1 MAVLTSSG
9 VTFGDST
16 TISSKYD
23 VIPQSDTPLY
33 FYQSSAPTG
42 WSQVTSNDNKM
53 MRVVSGTGAGT
64 GGSNGFTNTFTN
76 RSFSS
81 NFNVPFSAGVNNHTI
96 STPQLPQHSHSGNM
110 GNAGAINS
118 NHPFANNPRGATGGG
133 TSNSGNKG
141 NSGGHSHPAGVSAS
155 ANWSANL
162 DMRVQYINVIYCT
175 FS

>member
-9 VTFGDST
+9 VTFSDST

-23 VIPQSDTPLY
+23 VIPQSNTPLY

-42 WSQVTSNDNKM
+42 WSQVSSNNNKM

-64 GGSNGFTNTFTN
+64 GGSNAFTNTFTN
-76 RSFSS
+76 RTYSA
-81 NFNVPFSAGVNNHTI
+81 NFNVPFSAGVNNHTL
-96 STPQLPQHSHSGNM
+96 STPQLPSHSHSTEAGDGRTFNPIPQNSSNNGFNSQSSHNS
-110 GNAGAINS
+110 GNAGN
-118 NHPFANNPRGATGGG
+118 GGG
-133 TSNSGNKG
+133 HN
-141 NSGGHSHPAGVSAS
+141 HSASVSAS
-155 ANWSANL
+155 ASWSAGI

>member
-9 VTFGDST
+9 VTFSDST

-42 WSQVTSNDNKM
+42 WSQVTSNNNKM

-64 GGSNGFTNTFTN
+64 GGSNGFTDTFTN
-76 RSFSS
+76 RTYSA
-81 NFNVPFSAGVNNHTI
+81 NFNVPFSVSVSNHSL
-96 STPQLPQHSHSGNM
+96 STPQLPSHSHSTEAGDGGNVNPSPFHPTGANGRPS
-110 GNAGAINS
+110 GN
-118 NHPFANNPRGATGGG
+118 
-133 TSNSGNKG
+133 SNSGNAG
-141 NSGGHSHPAGVSAS
+141 NGGGHSHPSSAS
-155 ANWSANL
+155 ASAGWSAGI

>member
-9 VTFGDST
+9 VTFSDST

-33 FYQSSAPTG
+33 FYQSSAPSG
-42 WSQVTSNDNKM
+42 WSQVTSNNNKA

-64 GGSNGFTNTFTN
+64 GGSNSFTGTFTN
-76 RSFSS
+76 RTYSA
-81 NFNVPFSAGVNNHTI
+81 NFNVPFSAGVNNHTL
-96 STPQLPQHSHSGNM
+96 TTAQLPSHSHPTEAGDTNAGGAEPSGNIS
-110 GNAGAINS
+110 AINS
-118 NHPFANNPRGATGGG
+118 GS
-133 TSNSGNKG
+133 SNSGSAG
-141 NSGGHSHPAGVSAS
+141 NSGGHSHPASVSAS
-155 ANWSANL
+155 AGWSAGI

>member
-9 VTFGDST
+9 VTFSDST

-23 VIPQSDTPLY
+23 VIPQSNTPLY

-64 GGSNGFTNTFTN
+64 GGSNGFTGTFTN
-76 RSFSS
+76 RTFSS
-81 NFNVPFSAGVNNHTI
+81 NFNVPFSTNVNNHTI
-96 STPQLPQHSHSGNM
+96 STPQLPQHSHPTEAGNTSSINPAPQTSNTGVIND
-110 GNAGAINS
+110 GN
-118 NHPFANNPRGATGGG
+118 
-133 TSNSGNKG
+133 SNSGNAG
-141 NSGGHSHPAGVSAS
+141 NSGGHSHPSSVSAS

>member
-9 VTFGDST
+9 VTFSDST

-42 WSQVTSNDNKM
+42 WSQVASNDNTM

-64 GGSNGFTNTFTN
+64 GGSNAFTNTFTN
-76 RSFSS
+76 RNFSS
-81 NFNVPFSAGVNNHTI
+81 NFNVPFSTSVSNHSITTGQLPSHSHPAASGNSTGI
-96 STPQLPQHSHSGNM
+96 NGQTPQSNGVASTADG
-110 GNAGAINS
+110 NS
-118 NHPFANNPRGATGGG
+118 N
-133 TSNSGNKG
+133 TSNSGN
-141 NSGGHSHPAGVSAS
+141 GGAHSHPSSVSAS
-155 ANWSANL
+155 ANWSANI

>member
-9 VTFGDST
+9 VTFSDST

-23 VIPQSDTPLY
+23 VIPQDDTPLY

-42 WSQVTSNDNKM
+42 WSQVTSNNDKM

-64 GGSNGFTNTFTN
+64 GGSNAFTNTFTN
-76 RSFSS
+76 RTYSS
-81 NFNVPFSAGVNNHTI
+81 NFNVPFSASVSNHTL
-96 STPQLPQHSHSGNM
+96 STPQLPSHSHSTEAG
-110 GNAGAINS
+110 GGLTTVSSPQNAS
-118 NHPFANNPRGATGGG
+118 NNAVNASGTHNTGGA
-133 TSNSGNKG
+133 G
-141 NSGGHSHPAGVSAS
+141 NSGGHAHPASVSAS
-155 ANWSANL
+155 ANWSANI

>member
-9 VTFGDST
+9 VTFSDST

-23 VIPQSDTPLY
+23 VIPQSNTPLY

-64 GGSNGFTNTFTN
+64 GGSNGFTGTFTN

-81 NFNVPFSAGVNNHTI
+81 NFNVPFSAGINNHTI
-96 STPQLPQHSHSGNM
+96 STPQLPSHTHPVQAGDTSCQNPFPQSPNSGFKDNGGHNT
-110 GNAGAINS
+110 GNA
-118 NHPFANNPRGATGGG
+118 
-133 TSNSGNKG
+133 G
-141 NSGGHSHPAGVSAS
+141 NSGGHSHPASISAS

>member
-9 VTFGDST
+9 VTFGDGT

-23 VIPQSDTPLY
+23 VIPQSNTPLY

-42 WSQVTSNDNKM
+42 WSQVASNDNKM

-64 GGSNGFTNTFTN
+64 GGSNSFTGTFTN
-76 RSFSS
+76 RTYSS
-81 NFNVPFSAGVNNHTI
+81 NFNVPFSANVNNHTL
-96 STPQLPQHSHSGNM
+96 STPQLPSHSHPV
-110 GNAGAINS
+110 NAGDGRTGNPAPQNASNNAFNS
-118 NHPFANNPRGATGGG
+118 QSSH
-133 TSNSGNKG
+133 NSGNAG
-141 NSGGHSHPAGVSAS
+141 NSGGHNHSANVSAS
-155 ANWSANL
+155 ANWSAGI

>member
-9 VTFGDST
+9 VTFSDST

-33 FYQSSAPTG
+33 FYQSSAPSG
-42 WSQVTSNDNKM
+42 WSQVTSNDNKA

-64 GGSNGFTNTFTN
+64 GGSNSFTGTFTN
-76 RSFSS
+76 RTYSA
-81 NFNVPFSAGVNNHTI
+81 NFNVPFSAGVNNHTL
-96 STPQLPQHSHSGNM
+96 TTAQLPSHSHPTEAGDTNATGAGPAGNVS
-110 GNAGAINS
+110 AINS
-118 NHPFANNPRGATGGG
+118 G
-133 TSNSGNKG
+133 TSNSGGAG
-141 NSGGHSHPAGVSAS
+141 NSGGHSHPASVSAS
-155 ANWSANL
+155 AGWSAGI

>member
-42 WSQVTSNDNKM
+42 WSQVASNDNRM

-76 RSFSS
+76 RTYSA
-81 NFNVPFSAGVNNHTI
+81 NFNVPFSTSVSNHTL
-96 STPQLPQHSHSGNM
+96 TTGQLPSHSHPTE
-110 GNAGAINS
+110 AGDVTA
-118 NHPFANNPRGATGGG
+118 ANPTPRSPALGSISSG
-133 TSNSGNKG
+133 TSNSSSVGG
-141 NSGGHSHPAGVSAS
+141 SGGHSHPSSVSAS
-155 ANWSANL
+155 AGWSAGL
-162 DMRVQYINVIYCT
+162 DMSVQYIDVIYCT

>member
-42 WSQVTSNDNKM
+42 WSQVASNDNKM

-76 RSFSS
+76 RNFSS
-81 NFNVPFSAGVNNHTI
+81 NFNVPFSAGVNNHTL
-96 STPQLPQHSHSGNM
+96 STPQLPSHSHSTEAGDATTLPP
-110 GNAGAINS
+110 GPWTNAS
-118 NHPFANNPRGATGGG
+118 NNAKNTG
-133 TSNSGNKG
+133 TSNSGNAG

-155 ANWSANL
+155 ANWSAGL

>member
-23 VIPQSDTPLY
+23 VIPQTDTPLY

-42 WSQVTSNDNKM
+42 WSQVASNDNTM

-64 GGSNGFTNTFTN
+64 GGSNTLTTTFTN
-76 RSFSS
+76 RTFSS
-81 NFNVPFSAGVNNHTI
+81 NFNVPFSITVSGHTI
-96 STPQLPQHSHSGNM
+96 TEAELP
-110 GNAGAINS
+110 I
-118 NHPFANNPRGATGGG
+118 
-133 TSNSGNKG
+133 
-141 NSGGHSHPAGVSAS
+141 HSHPTEAGDNNAGGDIPRTPSFPTITSGNSTSGPAGNGGSHAHNSSVTAE
-155 ANWSANL
+155 ATWSTTL
-162 DMRVQYINVIYCT
+162 DMTVQYIDVVYCT

>member
-9 VTFGDST
+9 VTFSDST

-42 WSQVTSNDNKM
+42 WSQVTSNDNTM

-64 GGSNGFTNTFTN
+64 GGSNAFTNTFTN
-76 RSFSS
+76 RTYSS
-81 NFNVPFSAGVNNHTI
+81 NFNVPFSVTISDHTI
-96 STPQLPQHSHSGNM
+96 TEAQLPS
-110 GNAGAINS
+110 
-118 NHPFANNPRGATGGG
+118 
-133 TSNSGNKG
+133 
-141 NSGGHSHPAGVSAS
+141 HSHPTSAGDSPAANPTPRAGAPFSAMGSGNSTSGPAGNGGAHAHPAS
-155 ANWSANL
+155 AEASGGISAPL
-162 DMRVQYINVIYCT
+162 DMTVQYIDVIYCT

>member
-9 VTFGDST
+9 VTFSDST

-33 FYQSSAPTG
+33 FYQSSAPSG
-42 WSQVTSNDNKM
+42 WSQVTSNDNKA

-64 GGSNGFTNTFTN
+64 GGSNSFTGTFTN
-76 RSFSS
+76 RTYSA
-81 NFNVPFSAGVNNHTI
+81 NFNVPFSAGVNNHTL
-96 STPQLPQHSHSGNM
+96 TTAQLPSHSHPTDAGDTNVASPNPFSGNANAVNS
-110 GNAGAINS
+110 GN
-118 NHPFANNPRGATGGG
+118 
-133 TSNSGNKG
+133 SNSGNSG
-141 NSGGHSHPAGVSAS
+141 NSGGHSHPASVSAS
-155 ANWSANL
+155 AGWSAGI

>member
-9 VTFGDST
+9 VTFSDST

-23 VIPQSDTPLY
+23 VIPQSNTPLY

-42 WSQVTSNDNKM
+42 WSQVTSNDNRM

-76 RSFSS
+76 RNFSS
-81 NFNVPFSAGVNNHTI
+81 NFNVPFSAGVNNHTL
-96 STPQLPQHSHSGNM
+96 STPQLPSHSHSTEAGDAAT
-110 GNAGAINS
+110 NAPGPSVASNNAKNS
-118 NHPFANNPRGATGGG
+118 G
-133 TSNSGNKG
+133 TSNSGNAG

-155 ANWSANL
+155 ANWSAGL

>member
-42 WSQVTSNDNKM
+42 WSQVTSNDNRM

-64 GGSNGFTNTFTN
+64 GGSNSFTGTFTN
-76 RSFSS
+76 RTYSAS
-81 NFNVPFSAGVNNHTI
+81 FNVPFSSSVSGHTV
-96 STPQLPQHSHSGNM
+96 TTGQLPEHSHPI
-110 GNAGAINS
+110 NAGDTTCS
-118 NHPFANNPRGATGGG
+118 QPFPQSANIGCLNNGN
-133 TSNSGNKG
+133 SNSGNAGG
-141 NSGGHSHPAGVSAS
+141 NSSHAHPSSVSAS
-155 ANWSANL
+155 ANWSAGI
-162 DMRVQYINVIYCT
+162 DMSVQYINVIYCT

>member
-9 VTFGDST
+9 VTFGDGT

-42 WSQVTSNDNKM
+42 WSQVTSNNNKM

-64 GGSNGFTNTFTN
+64 GGSNGFTDTFTN
-76 RSFSS
+76 RTYSA
-81 NFNVPFSAGVNNHTI
+81 NFNVPFSVSVSNHTL
-96 STPQLPQHSHSGNM
+96 STPQLPQHSHSTEAGDTNCMAPTTGSGVTPAIGSGN
-110 GNAGAINS
+110 
-118 NHPFANNPRGATGGG
+118 
-133 TSNSGNKG
+133 SNSGNAG
-141 NSGGHSHPAGVSAS
+141 NSGGHSHPASVSAS
-155 ANWSANL
+155 AGWSAGI
-162 DMRVQYINVIYCT
+162 DMSVQYINVIYCT

>member
-9 VTFGDST
+9 VTFSDST

-42 WSQVTSNDNKM
+42 WSQVTSNNNKM

-64 GGSNGFTNTFTN
+64 GGSNGFTGTFTN
-76 RSFSS
+76 RTFSS
-81 NFNVPFSAGVNNHTI
+81 NFNVPFSTNVNNHTI
-96 STPQLPQHSHSGNM
+96 STPQLPSHSHSTEAGDTTVANPHPTAGNV
-110 GNAGAINS
+110 GVIDSGS
-118 NHPFANNPRGATGGG
+118 
-133 TSNSGNKG
+133 SNSGNRG
-141 NSGGHSHPAGVSAS
+141 NSGGHSHPSSVSAS

-162 DMRVQYINVIYCT
+162 DMQVQYINVIYCT

>member
-9 VTFGDST
+9 VTFSDST

-42 WSQVTSNDNKM
+42 WSQVTSNDNRM

-76 RSFSS
+76 RTYSA
-81 NFNVPFSAGVNNHTI
+81 NFNVPFSASVSNHTL
-96 STPQLPQHSHSGNM
+96 STPQLPTHSHSTEAGDGGNYNPSPVV
-110 GNAGAINS
+110 NAS
-118 NHPFANNPRGATGGG
+118 ANGRPSG
-133 TSNSGNKG
+133 TSNSGNAG
-141 NSGGHSHPAGVSAS
+141 GSGGHSHPAGVSAS
-155 ANWSANL
+155 AGWSAGI

>member
-9 VTFGDST
+9 VTFSDST

-33 FYQSSAPTG
+33 FYQSSAPSG
-42 WSQVTSNDNKM
+42 WSQVTSNDNKA

-64 GGSNGFTNTFTN
+64 GGSNSFTGTFTN
-76 RSFSS
+76 RTYSA

-96 STPQLPQHSHSGNM
+96 STPQLPSHSHPTEAGDTSCMAPTTGSGSTP
-110 GNAGAINS
+110 AINS
-118 NHPFANNPRGATGGG
+118 G
-133 TSNSGNKG
+133 TSNSGNSG
-141 NSGGHSHPAGVSAS
+141 NSGGHSHPASVSAS
-155 ANWSANL
+155 AGWSAGI

>member
-53 MRVVSGTGAGT
+53 M
-64 GGSNGFTNTFTN
+64 GS
-76 RSFSS
+76 
-81 NFNVPFSAGVNNHTI
+81 
-96 STPQLPQHSHSGNM
+96 
-110 GNAGAINS
+110 
-118 NHPFANNPRGATGGG
+118 
-133 TSNSGNKG
+133 
-141 NSGGHSHPAGVSAS
+141 
-155 ANWSANL
+155 
-162 DMRVQYINVIYCT
+162 
-175 FS
+175 